1 MAGRD
6 DPDANPARKLGR
18 GLSEVS
24 HLFISGQERVA
35 RGVKPQ
41 QAHAQPA
48 HPQPAEVRPPSSLN
62 RRLADS
68 RERPSDEWTAGDS
81 GLWRPRATYISVTS
95 GDGVRGKTFLT
106 ANLAFGLVA
115 RGRRVA
121 VVNADVA
128 KPDILDVLGSSRA
141 ESAGGVGAAGGAY
154 GGIPTADALA
164 QSNFASP
171 DAAVAWP
178 ESPGSPETPFET
190 PSPMP
195 FADPLPAIEAVA
207 REGQTVIIDIP
218 SGADLAPAVWRISNL
233 AIVVA
238 EPGAE
243 KIKASYVAIKR
254 IHAASSGAR
263 IGLAINL
270 IQSYAEGEECFR
282 KLAEICRKFLKI
294 NLRNYG
300 YVLED
305 AAASEALLRAVPL
318 IKAFPDSI
326 AARCIDSILGLICM
340 DESAIARRR
349 KEVTLTGCESRKG
362 RLEVLRS

>member
-1 MAGRD
+1 M
-6 DPDANPARKLGR
+6 
-18 GLSEVS
+18 SEVS

-35 RGVKPQ
+35 SGVKLQPVAAQPAQPQ
-41 QAHAQPA
+41 PVHAQPA
-48 HPQPAEVRPPSSLN
+48 EGRPPAGLN
-62 RRLADS
+62 RRVADS
-68 RERPSDEWTAGDS
+68 HERLADEWTAGDS

-164 QSNFASP
+164 RSNFASP

-178 ESPGSPETPFET
+178 ESPGSPDSPETPFEA

-305 AAASEALLRAVPL
+305 AAASEALLRAIPL

>member
-1 MAGRD
+1 LAGRD
-6 DPDANPARKLGR
+6 DPDARPTKKLGR

-24 HLFISGQERVA
+24 HLFFSGKERTPSTLTRRAGDAQERVA
-35 RGVKPQ
+35 
-41 QAHAQPA
+41 
-48 HPQPAEVRPPSSLN
+48 
-62 RRLADS
+62 
-68 RERPSDEWTAGDS
+68 DEWTAPDTR
-81 GLWRPRATYISVTS
+81 LWHPRATYIAITS
-95 GDGVRGKTFLT
+95 GDGVRGKTFL
-106 ANLAFGLVA
+106 AASLAFGLVA

-128 KPDILDVLGSSRA
+128 RPDVLDVLGSSRPDSPGA
-141 ESAGGVGAAGGAY
+141 VGAAGGAY

-164 QSNFASP
+164 QSNSAFP
-171 DAAVAWP
+171 DAAMAWP
-178 ESPGSPETPFET
+178 EPPGSPAGA

-195 FADPLPAIEAVA
+195 VVDPLPAIDAVA
-207 REGQTVIIDIP
+207 RDGQTVIIDIP
-218 SGADLAPAVWRISNL
+218 SGADLGPAVWQMSNL
-233 AIVVA
+233 AIVVV

-254 IHAASSGAR
+254 IHAASSAAR
-263 IGLAINL
+263 IGLAINRV
-270 IQSYAEGEECFR
+270 QSYAEGEECFR

-318 IKAFPDSI
+318 TKAFPDSI
-326 AARCIDSILGLICM
+326 AARCIDSILGLIVM

-349 KEVTLTGCESRKG
+349 KEVTLAECASRRD

>member
-1 MAGRD
+1 MRRATD
-6 DPDANPARKLGR
+6 T
-18 GLSEVS
+18 
-24 HLFISGQERVA
+24 HERVA
-35 RGVKPQ
+35 
-41 QAHAQPA
+41 
-48 HPQPAEVRPPSSLN
+48 
-62 RRLADS
+62 
-68 RERPSDEWTAGDS
+68 DEWTAGDA
-81 GLWRPRATYISVTS
+81 GLWRPRATIISITS
-95 GDGVRGKTFLT
+95 GDGVRGKTFLA

-121 VVNADVA
+121 VVNADVL
-128 KPDILDVLGSSRA
+128 KPDILDVLGSSRS
-141 ESAGGVGAAGGAY
+141 ELAGGVGAAGAAY

-171 DAAVAWP
+171 DTAVAWP
-178 ESPGSPETPFET
+178 GSPESPESPETRFEA

-195 FADPLPAIEAVA
+195 VADPLPAIEAVA

-218 SGADLAPAVWRISNL
+218 SGADLAPAVWRVSNL

-254 IHAASSGAR
+254 IHAASSAAR

-270 IQSYAEGEECFR
+270 VQSYAEGEECFK

-305 AAASEALLRAVPL
+305 AAVSEALLRAVPL

-326 AARCIDSILGLICM
+326 AARCIDSILGLIRM

-349 KEVTLTGCESRKG
+349 KEVTLAACASRRD